1 MTNVQR
7 QLKSRT
13 TILALTASF
22 AALYAILRLIPVN
35 PMIGMIGNFP
45 VSDYVAPLWGLVLGP
60 YIGPIS
66 IVLGTFISIFLGRPS
81 FFFGLDFLPAA
92 MDALIVGLIVKRRF
106 SYAIII
112 YIILL
117 ILFIANPIT
126 LIFVELNNVFVP
138 YNWLHIIG
146 LIVLISPLSRK
157 ALKWIHSPIPH
168 TTNYNFKLQKI
179 ANFVLKT
186 RGMLILCFIGSLS
199 QHLTGGM
206 LFSLMGLMG
215 MITMESWPVIW
226 TSIFYIYPIERTLMT
241 IVAAIVGSTS
251 FRILNKW
258 LNQVGIN
265 N

>member
-1 MTNVQR
+1 MMNV
-7 QLKSRT
+7 
-13 TILALTASF
+13 I
-22 AALYAILRLIPVN
+22 
-35 PMIGMIGNFP
+35 
-45 VSDYVAPLWGLVLGP
+45 
-60 YIGPIS
+60 
-66 IVLGTFISIFLGRPS
+66 
-81 FFFGLDFLPAA
+81 
-92 MDALIVGLIVKRRF
+92 
-106 SYAIII
+106 
-112 YIILL
+112 
-117 ILFIANPIT
+117 
-126 LIFVELNNVFVP
+126 VP

-146 LIVLISPLSRK
+146 LIILISPLSRK